1 MHATEVRTAAKETTL
16 RDALLM
22 AGGFALALAAAAQV
36 RILLPNNPVPI
47 TLQTFILYSGA
58 VVLATRT
65 ALAGV
70 GLYVGLALIGL
81 PVLSGLRGGLAA
93 FGGATGRLRA
103 RLVRRRLGALAA
115 PRSAA
120 ELGSHCGNDDA
131 GYGHHSLLRHATS
144 RATAGLVSG
153 TGVLDGCGALYSRRR
168 AQDCGSVDA
177 RSPLAF
183 GVESLAAPNCYPP
196 ARHSA
201 PAPT

>member
-47 TLQTFILYSGA
+47 TLQTFVLYSGA
-58 VVLATRT
+58 AVLATRT

-93 FGGATGRLRA
+93 FGGATGGYVLGWFVAVLVLSRLLDRQLSWA
-103 RLVRRRLGALAA
+103 RTAATMTLGTVIILFCGTLHLGLLLGLSPAQAFLMGAAPFIPGDVLKIVAASTLVRRW
-115 PRSAA
+115 PSA
-120 ELGSHCGNDDA
+120 S
-131 GYGHHSLLRHATS
+131 S
-144 RATAGLVSG
+144 R
-153 TGVLDGCGALYSRRR
+153 
-168 AQDCGSVDA
+168 
-177 RSPLAF
+177 
-183 GVESLAAPNCYPP
+183 
-196 ARHSA
+196 
-201 PAPT
+201 